1 MKWVLCDVIFL
12 HRWWERSKILSCSRK
27 DRVLIHQSM
36 TVLDKIKSLICD
48 VVTYY
53 HVIARKRN
61 RTIYPQERIFPSKF
75 TRVLTHRNF
84 FWWKKQEILS
94 SCKKNSI
101 IYISI
106 HEAKLMI
113 IKINCFI
120 CDVIQDLLSLQKLS
134 QNIQDYSHSGRT
146 PEAQVADDYT

>member
-1 MKWVLCDVIFL
+1 MWYFYIADEKGQRFCLVPGRIAYLFTKAQL
-12 HRWWERSKILSCSRK
+12 L
-27 DRVLIHQSM
+27 LA
-36 TVLDKIKSLICD
+36 KIKSLICD
-48 VVTYY
+48 VVTDY
-53 HVIARKRN
+53 HVIGRKRN
-61 RTIYPQERIFPSKF
+61 RTSYPQEPIFPSKF

-101 IYISI
+101 IYIII

-120 CDVIQDLLSLQKLS
+120 FDVIQDFLSLQKLS